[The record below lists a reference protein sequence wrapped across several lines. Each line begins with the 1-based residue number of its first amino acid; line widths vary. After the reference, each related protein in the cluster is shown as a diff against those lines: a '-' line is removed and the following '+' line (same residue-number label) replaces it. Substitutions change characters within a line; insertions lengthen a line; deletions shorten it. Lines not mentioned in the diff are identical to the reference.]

1 LKATGAVAAGG
12 AVVVGG
18 AMGGGGG
25 VTEEPVDRRL
35 DMDSM
40 DKEEGRVA
48 VMVVG
53 NTGRAR
59 WGG

>member
-1 LKATGAVAAGG
+1 MAAGG
-12 AVVVGG
+12 AAVVAGAVGG
-18 AMGGGGG
+18 VGG